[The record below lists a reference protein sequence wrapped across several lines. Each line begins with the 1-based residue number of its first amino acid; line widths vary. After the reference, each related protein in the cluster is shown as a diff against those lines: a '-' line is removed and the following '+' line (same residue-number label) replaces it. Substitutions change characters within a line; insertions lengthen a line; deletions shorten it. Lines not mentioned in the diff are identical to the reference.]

1 LAIVRETPAKRAGR
15 KEIGNAATAAWLIL
29 RLMGRARSSNSG
41 RIVPSAQPTTGS
53 RPLLPRAGSPL
64 LCADAPRH
72 LRCPSSPAEST
83 KRLKHQI
90 LKLNGFS
97 KPYCQIKWIF
107 PSITAPIKRLILL
120 KANSHAKMAP
130 DSGLIFDPASAR
142 VCALKFLH
150 RLPPSIARRSGSDLE
165 AIRTVKEI
173 LHISAP
179 TASGFSLMS
188 RSQSILTTSKGNSPS
203 V

>member
-1 LAIVRETPAKRAGR
+1 LAIVCETPAKRAGR

-130 DSGLIFDPASAR
+130 DTDTGCSLRDVQLLAG
-142 VCALKFLH
+142 H
-150 RLPPSIARRSGSDLE
+150 RSIETTERYIDGDTARRGDWS
-165 AIRTVKEI
+165 RTYRWGM
-173 LHISAP
+173 L
-179 TASGFSLMS
+179 
-188 RSQSILTTSKGNSPS
+188 R
-203 V
+203 